1 MRFKESY
8 ETILSLSLFCKRMII
23 NELRFKLPLWVAL
36 LSSVTTISAQTVPD
50 ANAPL
55 DGIAAPKTQLEKQV
69 LPYEPVREAD
79 IGWEKRIWR
88 VLDVRE
94 KMNLPFAYP
103 DAPFFEILLKGIQD
117 SVLKAYSV
125 EDDKFHH
132 RLSAKEVMDL
142 GRNVDTVPVF
152 DPITYDGRIRCI
164 MYNKFDPESIKRFRI
179 KEIWYF
185 DKAAAVLKVRI
196 LGIAPLRDKTDD
208 QGNFLY
214 EEPLFWVYY
223 PDCRQYL
230 AKHRAFTGNNDA
242 NPISWEDMFEQRRFS
257 SYIFKESNAYDR
269 RLQAYLTGVDV
280 LLEADKIKQ
289 DVFNYEHDFWG
300 F

>member
-1 MRFKESY
+1 
-8 ETILSLSLFCKRMII
+8 MII
-23 NELRFKLPLWVAL
+23 NGLRFKLWSFVAL
-36 LSSVTTISAQTVPD
+36 LSALTTITAQTTPD
-50 ANAPL
+50 PNAPL
-55 DGIAAPKTQLEKQV
+55 DGIAVPKTQLEKQV
-69 LPYEPVREAD
+69 LPYEGIREAD

-103 DAPFFEILLKGIQD
+103 DASFFEILLKGIQD
-117 SVLKAYSV
+117 SILNAYRV
-125 EDDKFHH
+125 TDDKFHH
-132 RLSAKEVMDL
+132 RLSMKEVSNL
-142 GRNVDTVPVF
+142 NGTIDTIPYF
-152 DPITYDGRIRCI
+152 DPVTFESRFRCFPI
-164 MYNKFDPESIKRFRI
+164 NRLDPESIKRFRI

-196 LGIAPLRDKTDD
+196 LGIAPLKDKTDD

-223 PDCRQYL
+223 PDCREYL
-230 AKHRAFTGNNDA
+230 ARHRAFTSNNDA
-242 NPISWEDMFEQRRFS
+242 NPISWEDIFEQRRFS
-257 SYIFKESNAYDR
+257 SYIFKESNLYDH

>member
-1 MRFKESY
+1 
-8 ETILSLSLFCKRMII
+8 MII
-23 NELRFKLPLWVAL
+23 NKLVLKSLNFVAL
-36 LSSVTTISAQTVPD
+36 MSAAAACYAQNLPD
-50 ANAPL
+50 LDAPL

-69 LPYEPVREAD
+69 LPYKPIREAD
-79 IGWEKRIWR
+79 IAWEKRIWR

-103 DAPFFEILLKGIQD
+103 DASFFEILLKGIQD

-125 EDDKFHH
+125 EDDKFYH
-132 RLSAKEVMDL
+132 RLSLKEIRNL
-142 GRNVDTVPVF
+142 GRNIDTIPYF
-152 DPITYDGRIRCI
+152 DPITFEQKTCRLAI
-164 MYNKFDPESIKRFRI
+164 NKLDPESIKRFRI
-179 KEIWYF
+179 KEVWYF

-223 PDCRQYL
+223 PDCREYF

-257 SYIFKESNAYDR
+257 SYIFKESNVHDR
-269 RLQAYLTGVDV
+269 RLQTYLTSVDL